1 MIMWPEAYQKTE
13 AAINSDEPVVARGK
27 LDIDEERAQILLDDL
42 RPLSVVMVDSVRE
55 VHIRAPKTQLDENL
69 LQNLKGLFGRHAGGC
84 PIYLHLQLDP
94 AREAIFL
101 LGNDFRVAPTDV
113 FVGEV
118 ERIFAPGA
126 VELRAQQGAA
136 I

>member
-1 MIMWPEAYQKTE
+1 
-13 AAINSDEPVVARGK
+13 
-27 LDIDEERAQILLDDL
+27 
-42 RPLSVVMVDSVRE
+42 
-55 VHIRAPKTQLDENL
+55 VHIRASRTGFDQGSLES
-69 LQNLKGLFGRHAGGC
+69 LKALFGRHGGAC
-84 PIYLHLQLDP
+84 PIYLHLELDP

-101 LGNDFRVAPTDV
+101 LGNDFRVAPTEG

-118 ERIFAPGA
+118 EQMFAPGA